1 MLLWKKKSKKLDCF
15 FEILYPFQNWFTTS
29 MWILILAFSTTTL
42 IVFTTIVNSL
52 PTEDENCQC
61 GKSLRTRNL
70 ARIWGGKTIS
80 IQKYPWHI
88 AIFEYVQGYQPQ
100 DFTLDYLC
108 GGSLISPQKVLT
120 AYHCIYGKH
129 ICTMFENH
137 RKSLI
142 QNGERSELPL
152 HFEWG
157 KVD

>member
-1 MLLWKKKSKKLDCF
+1 
-15 FEILYPFQNWFTTS
+15 

-100 DFTLDYLC
+100 DFTLDFLC
-108 GGSLISPQKVLT
+108 GGSLISPKRVLT
-120 AYHCIYGKH
+120 AYHCIYGNLF
-129 ICTMFENH
+129 CTVFENY

-142 QNGERSELPL
+142 QNCERSELPL
-152 HFEWG
+152 HFEWT
-157 KVD
+157 KVH